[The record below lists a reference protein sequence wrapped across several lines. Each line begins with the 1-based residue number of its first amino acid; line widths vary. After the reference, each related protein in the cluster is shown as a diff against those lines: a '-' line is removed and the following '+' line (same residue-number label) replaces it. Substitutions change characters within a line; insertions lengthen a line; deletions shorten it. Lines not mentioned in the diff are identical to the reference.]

1 MGGGDM
7 SISGV
12 AFDSVW
18 RAQFS
23 ASCVLIPL
31 AVLVALVAL
40 ATLYPAAKAARLNP
54 VQAIHHT

>member
-1 MGGGDM
+1 
-7 SISGV
+7 V